1 MKLSKKII
9 SVILCVIMVFTMSA
23 VAITANAK
31 DDVTPV
37 VFIPG
42 IGQSQTYKYDDE
54 GNEIASW
61 NMLHVNTDFASFS
74 IIDWVKMIRLVAGLV
89 VTIAVQR
96 DVVSESTIKGALST
110 ISEKMTELS

>member
-42 IGQSQTYKYDDE
+42 IGQSQNIQNMMTR
-54 GNEIASW
+54 ASR
-61 NMLHVNTDFASFS
+61 SQ
-74 IIDWVKMIRLVAGLV
+74 AG
-89 VTIAVQR
+89 IC
-96 DVVSESTIKGALST
+96 SMSTRTLQATQLLIGSR
-110 ISEKMTELS
+110 

>member
-74 IIDWVKMIRLVAGLV
+74 IISRLSFSPWWGINLMLAPRVASWG
-89 VTIAVQR
+89 
-96 DVVSESTIKGALST
+96 
-110 ISEKMTELS
+110 MTL

>member
-31 DDVTPV
+31 DDV

-54 GNEIASW
+54 GKQIASW
-61 NMLHVNTDFASFS
+61 NMLHVNTDFASYS
-74 IIDWVKMIRLVAGLV
+74 IIDWVKMIRLVAGLI

-96 DVVSESTIKGALST
+96 DVVSERAFTMSCWICVGFVA
-110 ISEKMTELS
+110 MV